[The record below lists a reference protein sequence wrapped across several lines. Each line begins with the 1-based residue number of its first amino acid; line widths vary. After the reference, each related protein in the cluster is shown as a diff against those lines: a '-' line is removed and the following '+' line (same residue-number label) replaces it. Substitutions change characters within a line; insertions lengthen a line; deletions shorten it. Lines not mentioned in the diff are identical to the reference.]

1 MENSS
6 HLTAERSKYYSMP
19 LIRSSHNPYVYKYHL
34 CATRFSLTAREEKQ
48 TSYYC
53 CCQNAEPLLFLSFFF
68 FLSLLRSWSISLNI
82 HVARYYWHF
91 SPALIAVGICCQIRW
106 EEGGSKVVAYL
117 CQTADRISSNQI
129 HLEMLI
135 KNYANNWYKNKWK
148 VLKNNFH
155 IWFSDK

>member
-1 MENSS
+1 MCISIICVLPVSRWLPVKKNK
-6 HLTAERSKYYSMP
+6 LRIIVAVKMP
-19 LIRSSHNPYVYKYHL
+19 NP
-34 CATRFSLTAREEKQ
+34 CFS
-48 TSYYC
+48 
-53 CCQNAEPLLFLSFFF
+53 FLSFF

-91 SPALIAVGICCQIRW
+91 SPALIAVGICCQLQW
-106 EEGGSKVVAYL
+106 EEGGSNVVAYL